1 MKFVLN
7 LNCVNDVFQ
16 PDPRLEISRILR
28 DVADQLDNGETADY
42 FRTIF
47 DANGN
52 DVGRFKILKD

>member
-7 LNCVNDVFQ
+7 VNCDNDTFAG
-16 PDPRLEISRILR
+16 DPRPEVSRILR
-28 DVADQLDNGETADY
+28 DIAAQLDNGETAEF

-52 DVGRFKILKD
+52 DVGRFKLVKE